1 MKVGTVQ
8 MLKES
13 SASLLEMKHHNIENP
28 TKSETVF
35 FRLFAKKNSLQ
46 NDIVGCWHV
55 ATMVEQ
61 ENKTWC

>member
-1 MKVGTVQ
+1 MSVLNSTKYREGPMKVGTVQ

-46 NDIVGCWHV
+46 NDIVGC
-55 ATMVEQ
+55 
-61 ENKTWC
+61 